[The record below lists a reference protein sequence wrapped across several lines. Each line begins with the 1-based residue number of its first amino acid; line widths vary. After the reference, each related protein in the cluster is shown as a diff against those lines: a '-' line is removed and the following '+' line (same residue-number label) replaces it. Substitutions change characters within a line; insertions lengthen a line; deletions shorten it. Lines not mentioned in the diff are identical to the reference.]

1 MILDYFHV
9 DAFAD
14 RVFTGNPAGV
24 VPLKRW
30 LPAPMLQSIAMENN
44 HAETA
49 FFVPRAGGFHLRWFT
64 PKIEVEL
71 CGHATL
77 AAAHVL
83 WEHLGHKDDPIRFDS
98 LGGALQVTREGG
110 RLMLVFPPLPMQAVA
125 CPPAL
130 EEALGAKPFQVWK
143 GRDYMAVYRREDEI
157 RGMKPDFR
165 KLATLDCLGVI
176 ATSPGKSVD
185 FVSRFFAP
193 RAGIDEDPV
202 TGSAHCALTPYW
214 VKRLGKPRLRA
225 EQLSERGGRLWC
237 EIDGD
242 KVKIAGHART
252 YMRGQIEI

>member
-14 RVFTGNPAGV
+14 RVFAGNPAGV
-24 VPLKRW
+24 MPLKRW
-30 LPAPMLQSIAMENN
+30 LPSPMLQSLAMENN

-49 FFVPRAGGFHLRWFT
+49 FLVPRAQGYHLRWFT
-64 PKIEVEL
+64 PKVEVEL

-83 WEHLGHKDDPIRFDS
+83 WEHLGEKADPIRFETLS
-98 LGGALQVTREGG
+98 GTLQVTREGG
-110 RLMLVFPPLPMQAVA
+110 RLMLVFPQLPMQAVA
-125 CPPAL
+125 CPPIL
-130 EEALGAKPFQVWK
+130 EDALGLKPFQVWK
-143 GRDYMAVYRREDEI
+143 GRDYMAVFRREEEI
-157 RGMKPDFR
+157 RELKPNLE
-165 KLATLDCLGVI
+165 KLAQLEALGVI
-176 ATSPGKSVD
+176 VTAPGKSVD

-193 RAGIDEDPV
+193 RAGIAEDAV

-237 EIDGD
+237 EIDGE

-252 YMRGQIEI
+252 YLKGQIEL